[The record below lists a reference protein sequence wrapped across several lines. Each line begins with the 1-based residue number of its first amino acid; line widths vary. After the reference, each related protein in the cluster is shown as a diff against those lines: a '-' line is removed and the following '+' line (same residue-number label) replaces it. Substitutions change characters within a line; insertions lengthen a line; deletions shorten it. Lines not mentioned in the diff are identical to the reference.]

1 MVALFGGIE
10 YNKGTR
16 SGGEDKIVWTKL
28 GYFSERKVDYNEEV
42 QEAPCTAPVPGDGL
56 RPGACGN
63 SNKPAN
69 SQTPAPGTNTETP
82 AHETETPGETE
93 ADPDAIEDSMT
104 SADSKYQ
111 VAFVTD
117 VAS

>member
-1 MVALFGGIE
+1 MVFG
-10 YNKGTR
+10 
-16 SGGEDKIVWTKL
+16 L
-28 GYFSERKVDYNEEV
+28 
-42 QEAPCTAPVPGDGL
+42 A
-56 RPGACGN
+56 ACGN

-111 VAFVTD
+111 GGLRHRRRPVEGQVL
-117 VAS
+117 